1 MTHKIVSVSIGTMTE
16 SGFEEGD
23 GTRKTYF
30 VTINREDG
38 ESMTPHS
45 YREEWK
51 AKYETLEYAE
61 FFGVPAIGSD
71 GQPIPE
77 SADDILFGD
86 HS

>member
-1 MTHKIVSVSIGTMTE
+1 MTHKIVSISIGVMTE
-16 SGFEEGD
+16 NGFEEGD

-30 VTINREDG
+30 VCINREDG
-38 ESMTPHS
+38 GQITPHS

-51 AKYETLEYAE
+51 AKHETVEYAE

-71 GQPIPE
+71 GQLITE

-86 HS
+86 HT